1 MQPKPYLATIAIIH
15 ADGRI
20 RRLNLHL
27 TGRDDIE
34 ANMAAEVA
42 VLVHVQNLGLPVRN
56 AAVLDVQAAG

>member
-1 MQPKPYLATIAIIH
+1 MPQKPYLAIAAIIH

-27 TGRDDIE
+27 TGRDDTE

-42 VLVHVQNLGLPVRN
+42 VLVHVQKLGRTVRN